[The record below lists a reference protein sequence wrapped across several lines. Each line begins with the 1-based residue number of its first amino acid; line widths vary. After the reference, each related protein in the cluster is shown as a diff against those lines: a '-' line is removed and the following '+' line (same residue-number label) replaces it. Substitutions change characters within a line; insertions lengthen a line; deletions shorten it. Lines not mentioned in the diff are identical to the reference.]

1 MLHVR
6 LLPDQQNFSPAGVA
20 ILEIWYELLLGIL
33 KLTQVYLV
41 RLWLSGRW
49 RDIIVDDQ
57 LPCVGNGVG
66 TCATQDRATQRPV
79 RHAQR
84 RKSCASKRYRQLA
97 YCSTRRC
104 QLWASII
111 EKAFAKACGSYE
123 ALVGGE
129 AEEALSVL
137 TGWPCET
144 IQFDRE
150 DFDSSILWATMC
162 TSRDA
167 RFLMTVSTSSGKSR
181 SDEDIRAVGLV
192 PNHAYSL
199 IDVLDVLDAGGDR
212 VRLLKIRNPHAQ
224 DKWRGNWSESSRLW
238 TPELRQRVG
247 AAKAME
253 AGMFFMGYGDFLK
266 WFERCTICKVQGDG
280 WHKVRMPTPLPGNS
294 AAPNQG
300 WMLSVSEMTEC
311 CLAIAQPQDRA
322 RSGPLFQDLKL
333 GPIQHAGFVL
343 VSVEE
348 GAQQQK
354 PLSVA
359 VGHPRSRPVVSADCW
374 LKPGF
379 LYYLL
384 PLSLMEG
391 PEVPAVLSCFSRKAV
406 QIREHSFSNMG
417 VVTSWATFVRFSAH
431 RPDNFHGAMV
441 YTTKSNGGMVVS
453 MAENHGKGHFQ
464 VDLDFQQQGCELAFS
479 RPPGLLDPPGLSAPS
494 PRTPNG
500 QAEDNASH
508 FCSSSNGG
516 DETSRIPCTAGGR
529 IPIPSDFTHCPHLQ
543 SFVRCG
549 PHHRAELCMLNKD
562 DIRKLHDIW
571 SRYRDD
577 LCSPQHSE
585 KPTFSPEDFDTFY
598 RIAQKVVDAMV
609 EEYRV
614 PMVLDQAT
622 ISNTNHKGHP
632 PHADNV
638 RFDSVWWH
646 GKRITGED
654 ELPAARKGAYI
665 LWRAE
670 KTSYRSYSCSVSLT
684 DPNGYEGGE
693 IQFFDRWGSSPVASY
708 KCAEGCGIAFCGCH
722 KNIHAVTG
730 VRRGFRLVLLV
741 WTRPPG
747 ARVPDA
753 QGTVCYFRPGTGRGC
768 WLHTAEIQRGL
779 ARRAGRDGAW
789 VPRDVDDETCQCQD
803 CLAERTKVSW
813 KDCLRDTCMPSKST
827 PSTSAGNS
835 PRSPSTPDSLEDGS
849 APPKPVG
856 GPHGQPK
863 TWCGP
868 HERQELPNILCDD
881 DVRTLHAIWQRHHD
895 DLTHPWY
902 KNKPRF
908 SGKEFS
914 EFRGIAQKVVDA
926 MALQFHM
933 PLVLDQAAV
942 NSTNQHG
949 HPPHA
954 DNVQFDSVWWD
965 GRQIK
970 QRDEVEAARGG
981 AEVLWRPSKT
991 NYRNYSASIA
1001 LTDPDEYG
1009 GGELQFFSTWGAK
1022 TPAATM
1028 RLPCGSG
1035 IAFCGCQRNMHAVTG
1050 VKWGF
1055 RLVMCVWTRH
1065 PDAPVPLEQLRV
1077 CYFRPGSGLSIW
1089 LTSDDLHKYPKRRR
1103 KNEMLHDSEEEDAD
1117 MHEASD

>member
-1 MLHVR
+1 
-6 LLPDQQNFSPAGVA
+6 
-20 ILEIWYELLLGIL
+20 
-33 KLTQVYLV
+33 
-41 RLWLSGRW
+41 
-49 RDIIVDDQ
+49 
-57 LPCVGNGVG
+57 
-66 TCATQDRATQRPV
+66 
-79 RHAQR
+79 
-84 RKSCASKRYRQLA
+84 
-97 YCSTRRC
+97 
-104 QLWASII
+104 
-111 EKAFAKACGSYE
+111 
-123 ALVGGE
+123 
-129 AEEALSVL
+129 
-137 TGWPCET
+137 
-144 IQFDRE
+144 
-150 DFDSSILWATMC
+150 MC
-162 TSRDA
+162 ND
-167 RFLMTVSTSSGKSR
+167 
-181 SDEDIRAVGLV
+181 
-192 PNHAYSL
+192 
-199 IDVLDVLDAGGDR
+199 
-212 VRLLKIRNPHAQ
+212 
-224 DKWRGNWSESSRLW
+224 SES
-238 TPELRQRVG
+238 E
-247 AAKAME
+247 AADL
-253 AGMFFMGYGDFLK
+253 AGKPQL
-266 WFERCTICKVQGDG
+266 
-280 WHKVRMPTPLPGNS
+280 
-294 AAPNQG
+294 
-300 WMLSVSEMTEC
+300 
-311 CLAIAQPQDRA
+311 CL
-322 RSGPLFQDLKL
+322 
-333 GPIQHAGFVL
+333 
-343 VSVEE
+343 
-348 GAQQQK
+348 
-354 PLSVA
+354 
-359 VGHPRSRPVVSADCW
+359 
-374 LKPGF
+374 
-379 LYYLL
+379 
-384 PLSLMEG
+384 
-391 PEVPAVLSCFSRKAV
+391 
-406 QIREHSFSNMG
+406 
-417 VVTSWATFVRFSAH
+417 
-431 RPDNFHGAMV
+431 
-441 YTTKSNGGMVVS
+441 
-453 MAENHGKGHFQ
+453 
-464 VDLDFQQQGCELAFS
+464 
-479 RPPGLLDPPGLSAPS
+479 PPGLLDPPGLSAPS

-708 KCAEGCGIAFCGCH
+708 KCAEDVELPFADATKIFMQSQVSDGVFGWFSLCGQD
-722 KNIHAVTG
+722 
-730 VRRGFRLVLLV
+730 RLALEFQMRKELF
-741 WTRPPG
+741 
-747 ARVPDA
+747 AIFDLA
-753 QGTVCYFRPGTGRGC
+753 QGAAVGCTRRKFSADWREELEGTELGF
-768 WLHTAEIQRGL
+768 LEMLTT
-779 ARRAGRDGAW
+779 RRANVKTA
-789 VPRDVDDETCQCQD
+789 
-803 CLAERTKVSW
+803 LAERTKVSW